1 MRAQV
6 VVHTQEDYD
15 AWMKQAAQEASQ

>member
-6 VVHTQEDYD
+6 FVHTPEEYD
-15 AWMKQAAQEASQ
+15 AWMKQAAQEAKQ

>member
-6 VVHTQEDYD
+6 FVQTQEDFD

>member
-6 VVHTQEDYD
+6 FVQTQDDYD